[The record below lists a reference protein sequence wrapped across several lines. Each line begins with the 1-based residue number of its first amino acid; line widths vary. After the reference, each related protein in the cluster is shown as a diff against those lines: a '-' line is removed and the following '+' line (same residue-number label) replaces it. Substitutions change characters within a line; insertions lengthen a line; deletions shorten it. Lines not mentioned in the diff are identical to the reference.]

1 MEIIRE
7 QALILRSFPYGDTSA
22 ILHLLTPEG
31 KISAMAKG
39 AYRPKSKFFGRLE
52 PLYLVEVILSRK
64 ESRELDILTDV
75 EILNSFKKVLDDFDK
90 MVYATAI
97 LEVCS
102 QLFQTGQALDDEF
115 QEILDLL
122 NELQQEQASAQMI
135 FLRFL
140 DSILRYSGFEL
151 SLSHCSD
158 CGKAEA
164 EIGEDVFVNLDNGNF
179 CCGACTKKNNRR
191 VNMGNERFHIL
202 RALGEKKIS
211 TENIH
216 REATQKLLNF
226 YLAYIRLHWKSDLKV
241 TSLDLLNNQIEE
253 M

>member
-75 EILNSFKKVLDDFDK
+75 EILNSFKKVFDDFDK
-90 MVYATAI
+90 MVFATAI

-122 NELQQEQASAQMI
+122 NELQQEKTSAQMI

-151 SLSHCSD
+151 SLSHCSS
-158 CGKAEA
+158 CGKA
-164 EIGEDVFVNLDNGNF
+164 EIGEDVYINLDNGSFYCN
-179 CCGACTKKNNRR
+179 ACSKKNNRR
-191 VNMGNERFHIL
+191 VNMGNERFHML

-241 TSLDLLNNQIEE
+241 SSLDLLNHQKEE
-253 M
+253 T